1 MKKSK
6 PKVKEKKKDEENFD
20 FMKTNKDNIKNVLKD
35 NNINPIIN
43 ELVSRTNKI
52 VVHSY
57 QFLKLYFIHLFHNN
71 QPFPT
76 LDKEFICDIFKV
88 ITKRKCNSG
97 GYIDDN
103 MPEQLKILT
112 TFYKEH
118 YSRTIDKDETLY
130 YDKLSYI
137 LAYEAIDMITNINNN
152 IQEHFI
158 DHLNKYVNIIFDVK
172 KQRDEITKIN
182 KDKELRKQ
190 LHKALY
196 DDMNKV
202 KKDLVSFDTLTSNEK
217 YHKWIIEQRIRLFP
231 NKTKFEENNIYY
243 ELKSNTQYFLHA
255 MFYIC
260 NELEKLNN
268 VKIEK
273 EEKQIRLFNVLP
285 LRTNIIPKNICI
297 DTCALISNFLGDE
310 ATSEYLKTYKKE
322 NKYNELW
329 SKFFDLSK
337 RVFKKGKKYTFSHM
351 IRTDGISVCILF
363 IRVDVNSKPLSKTY
377 QNKKCCQEENINYI
391 EKTEITEELKN
402 MKVVCADP
410 GILLNNHINSN
421 MIIYYV

>member
-71 QPFPT
+71 QSFPT

-97 GYIDDN
+97 GYRDDN
-103 MPEQLKILT
+103 MPEQLKTLT
-112 TFYKEH
+112 TFYEEH
-118 YSRTIDKDETLY
+118 YSKTIIKDETLY

-158 DHLNKYVNIIFDVK
+158 DHLNKYVNIVFDVK
-172 KQRDEITKIN
+172 TQRDEITKAN

-196 DDMNKV
+196 EDINKV
-202 KKDLVSFDTLTSNEK
+202 KKDLISFDTLTSNEK
-217 YHKWIIEQRIRLFP
+217 YHKWIIEQRIKLFP

-243 ELKSNTQYFLHA
+243 ELKSNTQ
-255 MFYIC
+255 
-260 NELEKLNN
+260 
-268 VKIEK
+268 
-273 EEKQIRLFNVLP
+273 
-285 LRTNIIPKNICI
+285 
-297 DTCALISNFLGDE
+297 
-310 ATSEYLKTYKKE
+310 
-322 NKYNELW
+322 
-329 SKFFDLSK
+329 
-337 RVFKKGKKYTFSHM
+337 
-351 IRTDGISVCILF
+351 
-363 IRVDVNSKPLSKTY
+363 
-377 QNKKCCQEENINYI
+377 
-391 EKTEITEELKN
+391 
-402 MKVVCADP
+402 
-410 GILLNNHINSN
+410 
-421 MIIYYV
+421 